1 VVGRAAPPLHFL
13 LEGAAGMTDLGQ
25 WLREAREAKDLSLAE
40 VEAQTRIRQKFLVA
54 MEAETWDSL
63 PNEAV
68 AVGFLRKYAA
78 FLGLDTAAVM
88 DLYRARSAKLEAPV
102 EEIEMPGPREVDY
115 RPIEVDLSAIPRPQV
130 PWGVIAGIAGVAVLV
145 LGLWWLSATDRLR
158 FDGVAASLPGGSSPG
173 QATSVAAVT
182 EPTATVRVI
191 RVTATP
197 SPTPVPSAT
206 PTLVATIE
214 PTPEAVTDTPEAT
227 PEAATPTPA
236 EQEGAVAAI
245 LLQLAASQRSWVRV
259 VVDGQTVA
267 ETVFE
272 PGQTG
277 EWQGQEAIV
286 LRTGNAAGIDL
297 VINGEPQASLGGTG
311 EVVDKEWTLVDGRVT
326 GTVPAATPAPS
337 AG

>member
-1 VVGRAAPPLHFL
+1 
-13 LEGAAGMTDLGQ
+13 MTDLGQ
-25 WLREAREAKDLSLAE
+25 WLREAREAKGLSLAE

-54 MEAETWDSL
+54 LEAEAWDSL

-68 AVGFLRKYAA
+68 AVGFLRKYAG

-88 DLYRARSAKLEAPV
+88 DLYRARSVKQEAPAD
-102 EEIEMPGPREVDY
+102 EIGMPEPREVDY
-115 RPIEVDLSAIPRPQV
+115 RPIEVDLSAVPVPQV
-130 PWGVIAGIAGVAVLV
+130 PWGVIAGIAGVALLV

-158 FDGVAASLPGGSSPG
+158 FDSVASRPGASSPG
-173 QATSVAAVT
+173 PATLTAVAP

-206 PTLVATIE
+206 PTAIAVVE
-214 PTPEAVTDTPEAT
+214 PM
-227 PEAATPTPA
+227 PEAATDTPA
-236 EQEGAVAAI
+236 PATETATLTPAQQEGLAASI
-245 LLQLAASQRSWVRV
+245 LLQLAARQRSWVRV

-277 EWQGQEAIV
+277 EWQGQEQIV

-297 VINGEPQASLGGTG
+297 IINGEPQASLGGTG
-311 EVVDKEWTLVDGRVT
+311 EVVDKEWTLVDGQVT
-326 GTVPAATPAPS
+326 GTVPVPTPAPS